1 MRFTISG
8 TDIDRPRL
16 EGTDGAAKMSKSRG
30 NTIDL
35 RDGAEVVAE
44 RCARCMPALRVA
56 RGNPAP
62 SRKIPGTVAENPVF
76 SYQYA
81 FDHDAAQVKDL
92 KERYERTGVSNKEL
106 KDRLTRV
113 INELLEPMRERRALP
128 LKCGTGA
135 RGARAGHATRPP
147 DRPGKDGD
155 GA

>member
-1 MRFTISG
+1 
-8 TDIDRPRL
+8 
-16 EGTDGAAKMSKSRG
+16 
-30 NTIDL
+30 
-35 RDGAEVVAE
+35 
-44 RCARCMPALRVA
+44 MPALRVA

-113 INELLEPMRERRALP
+113 INELLEPMRERRARHHSNASLVREA
-128 LKCGTGA
+128 LEQGTQ
-135 RGARAGHATRPP
+135 RGRPIAQETMEMVR
-147 DRPGKDGD
+147 DALDLNYFAKR
-155 GA
+155 